1 MIDDSINSKVN
12 KMIGS
17 EDQPMQSDVGQ
28 TDSVFTGESEQVA
41 GIGSALTSVVG
52 KFAAKQAKQ
61 AKVVREARK
70 LQPKIKKIS
79 KEDQL
84 KIQDTPDDIAN
95 KNQAEQIIDQT
106 TSPIDEVAPTEVTVG
121 VTETATPVA
130 QPRPVDINKKL
141 KQEPIITPEELK
153 AGIEKSKQKLEDLPK
168 VVEGQNLPKE
178 LLPPKQVFNLARSGD
193 LAPALDAIAD
203 LAKIETK
210 NISYKEIAARLNN
223 KGFDSDF
230 IKQLTGGNVNVS
242 PENSYKVV
250 LAEEWSTKQL
260 TDIGDKVLDGTATN
274 DEYQTAVK
282 AIAFNSLVVRSVK
295 GYQTNVAQS
304 FGILRMKEMAG
315 ADFEPMSDIFK
326 SKEDIEKFFK
336 VYKANA
342 KNPAE
347 QRKLVDSAATGK
359 VGGFAG
365 NLISGMVSATGT
377 LGRIVVGD
385 VPRIGLRIAETV
397 GAAGVGSI
405 RVMSGIGSKNKVYAQ
420 EAVSQI
426 ASLYTGI
433 KYGLGASK
441 FAWQNKTSGIGGMGR
456 AEIQPRPDFFD
467 INASWHPIAK
477 ALPMAYN
484 FAASYGGR
492 SVLTVSEFTKGI
504 HYQMGLESLAMR
516 RGLAAQD
523 LAIDLG
529 KTEDEAFD
537 AFTQATR
544 ETFENPPDDIV
555 KEAKHWGL
563 ETRPDTDTA
572 LGTVTQGLDKLAS
585 MKNPLG
591 LLIKAKLPF
600 LITPMNDFI
609 QAVERT
615 PAKILYDTPTK
626 IYKALGGAKDYFSD
640 FQKNL
645 EKTKNNIL
653 EDINSGDY
661 LKRDLALTRI
671 AIGSGAI
678 AMSSKL
684 ALDGNLTGTGPSD
697 KAERERWLAQGAL
710 PFSIV
715 EDLSNSKGL
724 SYEERMKIA
733 EAKFGKSNNWSLGTG
748 EYEGKLFRSYSGL
761 STFGY
766 WLGIGAMYAENVK
779 HLEEGDVLGAAAAA
793 SIGMYRVAL
802 DQPTLQGVQDLVE
815 GFPKVTA
822 SDTAFED
829 AINNST
835 SWAVENAYNM
845 IVPASAA
852 RKQIKRNFDPTKREY
867 PIDPDLPVG
876 VAGAAAGFQQMM
888 DLSSN
893 STYGKAKKNIFNEV
907 ETYQNTI
914 TGMNVSKGK
923 ADKAFQIMTLAGA
936 NSKKPP
942 RKMQKTFS
950 VDINGETRRIPVSV
964 ELAPDEYDKL
974 LEIANQPNKD
984 GFNLKE
990 QIVNLAD
997 ENHFINGTADGR
1009 ETAVENIF
1017 ELAFERAR
1025 DELYNGD
1032 SEQSFAIRRRAE
1044 DKVNEI
1050 KRKLKRPIRSELNGR
1065 LSNK

>member
-17 EDQPMQSDVGQ
+17 ENQQTQSDTGQ
-28 TDSVFTGESEQVA
+28 TDSVFTGEGEQVA
-41 GIGSALTSVVG
+41 GIGSAITGAVS
-52 KFAAKQAKQ
+52 KFATKQSKQ

-70 LQPKIKKIS
+70 LQPKIKKIN
-79 KEDQL
+79 KEDEL
-84 KIQDTPDDIAN
+84 KIQDTPDDVAN
-95 KNQAEQIIDQT
+95 KNQAEEIIDET
-106 TSPIDEVAPTEVTVG
+106 TSPIDEFAPTEVTIG
-121 VTETATPVA
+121 VTETAQPVA

-141 KQEPIITPEELK
+141 QQEPIITPDELK
-153 AGIEKSKQKLEDLPK
+153 AGIENSKQKLEDLPK
-168 VVEGQNLPKE
+168 VVEGENLPKE

-260 TDIGDKVLDGTATN
+260 NDIGDKILAGTATN

-282 AIAFNSLVVRSVK
+282 AISFNSLVIRSVK
-295 GYQTNVAQS
+295 GYKTNVSQS

-326 SKEDIEKFFK
+326 SKEDIERFFK

-342 KNPAE
+342 NKPGV
-347 QRKLVDSAATGK
+347 QRKLVDEAATSK
-359 VGGFAG
+359 VGGFMG
-365 NLISGMVSATGT
+365 NLVSGMVSGTGT

-385 VPRIGLRIAETV
+385 VPRVGMRVVET
-397 GAAGVGSI
+397 AGSSLVGSI
-405 RVMSGIGSKNKVYAQ
+405 RVMAGIGSKNKAYAQ

-433 KYGLGASK
+433 KYGLGASRY
-441 FAWQNKTSGIGGMGR
+441 AWQNKTSGIGGIGR
-456 AEIQPRPDFFD
+456 TEIQPRPDFFD
-467 INASWHPIAK
+467 INPSSHPIAK

-492 SVLTVSEFTKGI
+492 AVLTVSEFTKGV

-516 RGLAAQD
+516 KGLAAQE
-523 LAIDLG
+523 LAINLG

-544 ETFENPPDDIV
+544 ETFENPPDDV
-555 KEAKHWGL
+555 LKEAKYWGL

-572 LGTVTQGLDKLAS
+572 AGQLTQYVDKISS
-585 MKNPLG
+585 MKNPVG
-591 LLIKAKLPF
+591 VAVKANIPF
-600 LITPMNDFI
+600 LVTPMNDFI

-615 PAKILYDTPTK
+615 PAKIIYDAPTK

-653 EDINSGDY
+653 EDLNSGDY
-661 LKRDLALTRI
+661 LKRDLALTRV
-671 AIGSGAI
+671 AIGTGAI
-678 AMSSKL
+678 AMSAKY
-684 ALDGNLTGTGPSD
+684 ALDGNTTGAGPSD

-710 PFSIV
+710 PFSYV
-715 EDLSNSKGL
+715 EDLPNSKGL

-733 EAKFGKSNNWSLGTG
+733 EAKFGKANNWSLGTG

-766 WLGIGAMYAENVK
+766 YLGIGAIYAENVND
-779 HLEEGDVLGAAAAA
+779 LEEGDVLGAAAAA
-793 SIGMYRVAL
+793 SLGMYQVAL
-802 DQPTLQGVQDLVE
+802 DQPMLQGVQDLVE
-815 GFPKVTA
+815 GFPKIYS
-822 SDTAFED
+822 SDTTFQD

-835 SWAVENAYNM
+835 SWIAENAYNSV
-845 IVPASAA
+845 VPLSAA
-852 RKQIKRNFDPTKREY
+852 RKQLIRNIDPTKREY
-867 PIDPDLPVG
+867 PVDPDLPVG
-876 VAGAAAGFQQMM
+876 VAGAVAGFQQMM
-888 DLSSN
+888 DLTFN
-893 STYGKAKKNIFNEV
+893 TKFGKSKKNIFNEV
-907 ETYQNTI
+907 EKYQNTI

-936 NSKKPP
+936 DSKKPP
-942 RKMQKTFS
+942 RRMQQTFS

-964 ELAPDEYDKL
+964 ELAPNEYDKL

-997 ENHFINGTADGR
+997 EDYFINGTADGR
-1009 ETAVENIF
+1009 ETAVESII
-1017 ELAFERAR
+1017 ETAFEKAR

-1044 DKVNEI
+1044 EKINEI
-1050 KRKLKRPIRSELNGR
+1050 KRNLKRPQGVN
-1065 LSNK
+1065 